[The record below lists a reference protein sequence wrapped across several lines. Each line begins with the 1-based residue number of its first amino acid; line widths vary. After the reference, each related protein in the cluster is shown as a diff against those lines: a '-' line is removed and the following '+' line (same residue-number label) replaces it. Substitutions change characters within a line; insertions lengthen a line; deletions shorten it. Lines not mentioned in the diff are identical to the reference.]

1 MGMKDDPTPVV
12 FDTDFHVNESLD
24 FLIPYLAEPYQ
35 TAHERAYSDF
45 YRDPFPQAGWFA
57 PDRLGKQAPR
67 QVHDEADA
75 ASAMDEFNID
85 YALVQPSSS
94 MHLGSVHHPEF
105 ATALANAY
113 NEWALNEVLNA
124 EKGIYGSILVAP
136 QRPEYAAAEI
146 REKKDR
152 DEFISVVIPSGGVN
166 PPLGNRRY
174 HPIYEAAEEAGL
186 PVTMHNAVT
195 MIMTSFPQ
203 LFQGFSRNLTCHA
216 TLHPMQHMAHLADMI
231 VQGIP
236 VRFPELEVVMQEAGI
251 GWIPFMMRR
260 LDNEY
265 LNHRSDAPML
275 EKMPSE
281 YIRDQFYFST
291 QPFEAAQEQTY
302 VEAMVELIGTDGLMF
317 ATDYPH
323 FDFDNTDDIMRRL
336 RQLPEGEREKIAGQ
350 TALDLFD
357 VNHDV

>member
-1 MGMKDDPTPVV
+1 MGEVDNDGPIV
-12 FDTDFHVNESLD
+12 FDTDFHLNEGMEHLV
-24 FLIPYLAEPYQ
+24 PYLVDPYK
-35 TAHERAYSDF
+35 TLYERDYGEE

-57 PDRLGKQAPR
+57 PDRMGKQSPR
-67 QVHDEADA
+67 QVQTREDVSDA
-75 ASAMDEFNID
+75 MAEFDID
-85 YALVQPSSS
+85 YALIQPSNC
-94 MHLGSVHHPEF
+94 MHLGSVHHDEF

-113 NEWALNEVLNA
+113 NEWASNEILDS

-136 QRPEYAAAEI
+136 QRPETAAAEI
-146 REKKDR
+146 RDRKDA
-152 DEFISVVIPSGGVN
+152 DEFVSVGIPSGGVH

-186 PVTMHNAVT
+186 PIVMHNAVT
-195 MIMTSFPQ
+195 TIMTAFPQ
-203 LFQGFSRNLTCHA
+203 LFQEFSRNLTCHA
-216 TLHPMQHMAHLADMI
+216 TLHPMQQMVHLADMI

-236 VRFPELEVVMQEAGI
+236 VEFPNLKIVMQEAGV

-281 YIRDQFYFST
+281 YIEDQFYFSS
-291 QPFEAAQEQTY
+291 QPFEAVQEQKY
-302 VEAMVELIGTDGLMF
+302 VEYVVELVGSDSLMF

-323 FDFDNTDDIMRRL
+323 FDFDNTEDVMNRL
-336 RQLPEGEREKIAGQ
+336 QRLPEAEREKIAGK
-350 TALDLFD
+350 TALDVFD
-357 VNHDV
+357 IDQHD